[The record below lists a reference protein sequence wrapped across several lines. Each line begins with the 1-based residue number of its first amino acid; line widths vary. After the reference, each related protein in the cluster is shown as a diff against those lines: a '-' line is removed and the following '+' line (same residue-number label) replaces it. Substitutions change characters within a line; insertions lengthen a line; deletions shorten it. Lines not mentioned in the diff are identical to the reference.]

1 MAALTERAQ
10 GEVNASHNRFP
21 AVAASATGSGNPQS
35 HLESELPA
43 QKEVTNDIQEF
54 PDRSA
59 HHRANSY
66 RADFVGSHLDSQV
79 GVANGR
85 KTGTGN
91 QGPDSL
97 GLLGD
102 CDSQHRDNGVSTGDS
117 EPTASGKVD
126 ETTKIKT
133 DDSAAVRGSSR
144 ALRRVDDLGD
154 DDAVGMPHVA
164 MSTATRGK
172 SEKVKPRVK
181 STIKHATRGKS
192 ALPPKVEDVKA
203 SKGTWAFRLRW
214 NSLPGR
220 PVIYV
225 SRVADSTYELI
236 KKGNYEDFKQQL
248 ISSYIESAIRAS
260 NKA

>member
-1 MAALTERAQ
+1 
-10 GEVNASHNRFP
+10 
-21 AVAASATGSGNPQS
+21 
-35 HLESELPA
+35 
-43 QKEVTNDIQEF
+43 VTNDIQKF

-79 GVANGR
+79 GA
-85 KTGTGN
+85 
-91 QGPDSL
+91 DS
-97 GLLGD
+97 
-102 CDSQHRDNGVSTGDS
+102 
-117 EPTASGKVD
+117 A
-126 ETTKIKT
+126 KIKT

-154 DDAVGMPHVA
+154 DDAVGAPHVA

-181 STIKHATRGKS
+181 STIKRATRGKS

-236 KKGNYEDFKQQL
+236 KKGNYEDFKRQL

-260 NKA
+260 NKT